1 MGMQVGSSKGG
12 PMADINV
19 TPFIDVCLVLL
30 IIFMVVVVVTMVQLG
45 YLSKLPPNTPPTG
58 LQTPDPRQIV
68 IRVSA
73 CGTQGNLGGCKIF
86 INRDEIAV
94 NELKTKCTQ
103 LAVGR
108 KNDLIFFTAE
118 DGANYENVIKI
129 MDIIHDG
136 GLQNLAVLTQQIST
150 DSLLP

>member
-1 MGMQVGSSKGG
+1 MQVGSNKGG

-45 YLSKLPPNTPPTG
+45 YLSKMPPPNPG
-58 LQTPDPRQIV
+58 DSIPDPRQIV
-68 IRVSA
+68 IRVSG

-86 INRDEIAV
+86 INREEVQV
-94 NELKTKCTQ
+94 NELKTKCAQ

-108 KNDLIFFTAE
+108 KNELIFFTAE
-118 DGANYENVIKI
+118 DGANYENVIKVI
-129 MDIIHDG
+129 DIIHDG
-136 GLQNLAVLTQQIST
+136 GLQNMAILTQQIST